1 MLGAH
6 LVGPLLEVTKA
17 SQAPGLHA
25 CIPVCCLGMRRHV
38 LHVSKA
44 VFPSVSGVI
53 MEHLI
58 PQALRALLGHG
69 LRPGLA
75 WPGRRAPGHPPG
87 QVGKQRVGEYLSI
100 SFNLP

>member
-75 WPGRRAPGHPPG
+75 WQEGPGAPTWAG
-87 QVGKQRVGEYLSI
+87 GEAESGGV
-100 SFNLP
+100 PEH